1 MQETSQ
7 NSTHDNGDKK
17 QQLDWGSTH
26 TLALGT
32 SSQPTQK
39 LSTPS
44 IIIIIIIL
52 VITFM
57 QGINNLLPV
66 HKSTFS
72 ETQPSPRLSI
82 LFH

>member
-17 QQLDWGSTH
+17 QQLNWGSTH
-26 TLALGT
+26 TLVLGT
-32 SSQPTQK
+32 YSQPTQN
-39 LSTPS
+39 LCTP
-44 IIIIIIIL
+44 IIITIL

-57 QGINNLLPV
+57 QGINNLQFSLPV
-66 HKSTFS
+66 HKCTFS